1 MDGNTVKPALIENAT
16 PMMAQY
22 LAIREAHPGYLLF
35 YRMGDFYEL
44 FFEDAV
50 KAAEILDITLTQR
63 GQHDGEPIPMAGVP
77 VKSHESYLERL
88 IRSGAKVAICEQTVI
103 RRLLRSGLGRLSS
116 IVMLCV

>member
-1 MDGNTVKPALIENAT
+1 MKAARPASST

-50 KAAEILDITLTQR
+50 RPRPRSTSRSPSAGAMTATTSR
-63 GQHDGEPIPMAGVP
+63 WRACRSARMRPIW
-77 VKSHESYLERL
+77 
-88 IRSGAKVAICEQTVI
+88 SG
-103 RRLLRSGLGRLSS
+103 
-116 IVMLCV
+116 